1 MLGHFVSLQH
11 SGTLCNV
18 IKTTPFEAKSAGSL
32 SSFLVGRLQY
42 QLSKLL
48 LLVLVAFLC
57 RESISSQC
65 VGWSYSE
72 AVCRL
77 ITARQETASPSLRSA
92 VIRTDVA
99 RETRA
104 EQTSPLFSKPG
115 QTCCN

>member
-1 MLGHFVSLQH
+1 MLEHFVSLQH
-11 SGTLCNV
+11 SGTLCNL
-18 IKTTPFEAKSAGSL
+18 IKITPFEAKSAGSL

-42 QLSKLL
+42 ELSKLL
-48 LLVLVAFLC
+48 LLVLFAFLC

-72 AVCRL
+72 AVCKL

-99 RETRA
+99 RETSRA
-104 EQTSPLFSKPG
+104 NLSPLLKTRS
-115 QTCCN
+115 NML

>member
-1 MLGHFVSLQH
+1 MLEHFASLQH
-11 SGTLCNV
+11 SGTLHNV
-18 IKTTPFEAKSAGSL
+18 IKIAPFEAKSAGSL
-32 SSFLVGRLQY
+32 SSFLGGRLQY

-48 LLVLVAFLC
+48 LLVLVALLC

-77 ITARQETASPSLRSA
+77 ITARQEMASPSLRSA

-99 RETRA
+99 RETRPGP
-104 EQTSPLFSKPG
+104 TSPLFSKPG
-115 QTCCN
+115 QTCN